1 LKESERIKIQDNDSL
16 EVTRDEYGQYVLMTR
31 DGHLVLRTLSKQ
43 TVIYYYD
50 LMTSPEW
57 KDKPFVIDV

>member
-1 LKESERIKIQDNDSL
+1 MKESERIKILSNDSL
-16 EVTRDEYGQYVLMTR
+16 EVTRDEFDQYVLMTTN
-31 DGHLVLRTLSKQ
+31 GHLVLRARNKQ

>member
-1 LKESERIKIQDNDSL
+1 MKESERIKIQSNDSL
-16 EVTRDEYGQYVLMTR
+16 EVSRDEFNQYVLMTR
-31 DGHLVLRTLSKQ
+31 DGHLVLRALSKQ